1 MSKAGASL
9 ATCYGPVSADVIAKA
24 ENIRLLILDVDGVLS
39 DGLIYMGNNGEELKA
54 FNVRDGYGIRCALT
68 SDIEVAII
76 TGRKAK
82 LVEDRCATLGITHL
96 YQGQSN
102 KLIAFSDLLEKL
114 AIAPE
119 NVAYVGLLP
128 RTKASLSDQGIK
140 VKGLLYECVQMHQKG
155 WFIRNTT
162 KSRPKTIMIG
172 FDPYSVNTIYVFF
185 DENKLEYWEA
195 QLSDFSRQYRN
206 LNWWETG
213 LIQKAIKTVE
223 KQHIQLK
230 SSALNELHEFTDNI
244 VKTAKSRQ
252 AQAGVRDLS
261 KAQRTRDIRQ
271 NKIEAVQQE
280 RAEHIQNRPVNP
292 LKTVHDQDTLQP
304 NQQPSSS
311 NNLDLNRQ
319 PDLMRQLFE
328 EEDEE

>member
-9 ATCYGPVSADVIAKA
+9 ATCYGPVSADVMAKA

-119 NVAYVGLLP
+119 NVGLSVAVADAHPLLIPRADYVTRIAGGRGAVREVCDLLLL
-128 RTKASLSDQGIK
+128 AQGK
-140 VKGLLYECVQMHQKG
+140 LDEAKGQS
-155 WFIRNTT
+155 I
-162 KSRPKTIMIG
+162 
-172 FDPYSVNTIYVFF
+172 
-185 DENKLEYWEA
+185 
-195 QLSDFSRQYRN
+195 
-206 LNWWETG
+206 
-213 LIQKAIKTVE
+213 
-223 KQHIQLK
+223 
-230 SSALNELHEFTDNI
+230 
-244 VKTAKSRQ
+244 
-252 AQAGVRDLS
+252 
-261 KAQRTRDIRQ
+261 
-271 NKIEAVQQE
+271 
-280 RAEHIQNRPVNP
+280 
-292 LKTVHDQDTLQP
+292 
-304 NQQPSSS
+304 
-311 NNLDLNRQ
+311 
-319 PDLMRQLFE
+319 
-328 EEDEE
+328 